1 MSLLKNC
8 SYMVILTNIYF
19 KVSRLVLAS
28 NQGLLAFGA
37 NFSSVAD
44 SHLVCVQSTKD
55 DGNYNTQA
63 INIHNKPRQSKASR
77 YISMK

>member
-1 MSLLKNC
+1 MLD
-8 SYMVILTNIYF
+8 
-19 KVSRLVLAS
+19 S

-37 NFSSVAD
+37 NFSAVAD

-63 INIHNKPRQSKASR
+63 INIHNKPRQSMFIT
-77 YISMK
+77 YFY